1 MIVIFSIVC
10 LGAFITHQTK
20 MCQDRIYHESTGV
33 VPTLLIKLETL
44 IFRSNHMSQPLFLQN
59 IIACIWDFDKT
70 LIPGYMQVPIV
81 EHYQVDSKNFWKE
94 VNGLPKFYRK
104 NGLDLIVPDTV
115 YLNHFITYAR
125 NGIFKGLNNKRLREL
140 GAEIEFYKGLP
151 EFFDEVKYFV
161 KAEPAY
167 RQHDIRVEHY
177 IVSTGLR
184 QMILGSKIA
193 PYVDGVWGCEF
204 VENPPQAGYLDLASR
219 QASESHHI
227 ISQIAYALDNTT
239 KTRAIFEINKGTNK
253 ISDIDVNANIPDE
266 DRRVPIQNM
275 IYIADGPSDIPVFSI
290 VNRFGGRTFAVYQ
303 PGSNEEFSQVN
314 NLQKQGRVQSYGEA
328 DYTGGSQ
335 TAMWLNNAVNE
346 IAELIVTNRQRVLG
360 DKIGKPPKHLA

>member
-1 MIVIFSIVC
+1 
-10 LGAFITHQTK
+10 
-20 MCQDRIYHESTGV
+20 
-33 VPTLLIKLETL
+33 
-44 IFRSNHMSQPLFLQN
+44 MSQQLFLQN

-70 LIPGYMQVPIV
+70 LIPGYMQAPIFD
-81 EHYQVDSKNFWKE
+81 HYRVAAKNFWKE
-94 VNGLPKFYRK
+94 VNELPNYYRK
-104 NGLDLIVPDTV
+104 SGLDLIVPDTV

-125 NGIFKGLNNKRLREL
+125 AGIFKGLNNRRLREF
-140 GAEIEFYKGLP
+140 GAEIEFYPGLP
-151 EFFDEVKYFV
+151 EFFDAVKQFV
-161 KAEPAY
+161 KSNPAY

-204 VENPPQAGYLDLASR
+204 VENPPQAGYLDPAEPKASR
-219 QASESHHI
+219 PRKI

-253 ISDIDVNANIPDE
+253 ISDIDVNAKIPDE

-303 PGSNEEFSQVN
+303 PNSKEEFSQVN
-314 NLQKQGRVQSYGEA
+314 RLQKQGRVQSYGEA
-328 DYTGGSQ
+328 DYTQGSQ
-335 TAMWLNNAVNE
+335 TAMWIENAVGE
-346 IAELIVTNRQRVLG
+346 IAEFIVTNRQRALG
-360 DKIGKPPKHLA
+360 DKIGKPPKHLD

>member
-1 MIVIFSIVC
+1 MP
-10 LGAFITHQTK
+10 Q
-20 MCQDRIYHESTGV
+20 Q
-33 VPTLLIKLETL
+33 
-44 IFRSNHMSQPLFLQN
+44 LFLQN

-70 LIPGYMQVPIV
+70 LIPGYMQAPIFD
-81 EHYQVDSKNFWKE
+81 HYRVDAKKFWKE
-94 VNGLPKFYRK
+94 VKALPNYYRK
-104 NGLDLIVPDTV
+104 NRLDLIVPDTV

-125 NGIFKGLNNKRLREL
+125 DGIFKGLNNQRLREF

-151 EFFDEVKYFV
+151 EFFDTVKHFI
-161 KAEPAY
+161 KANPAH
-167 RQHDIRVEHY
+167 RVHDIHVEHY

-204 VENPPQAGYLDLASR
+204 VENPPQPGYLDPAGPNAPRS
-219 QASESHHI
+219 SKI

-253 ISDIDVNANIPDE
+253 ISDIDVNAQIPDE

-303 PGSNEEFSQVN
+303 PGSTEEFSQVN
-314 NLQKQGRVQSYGEA
+314 RLQKQGRVQSFGEA
-328 DYTGGSQ
+328 EYTQGSQ
-335 TAMWLNNAVNE
+335 TAMWIENAVSE
-346 IAELIVTNRQRVLG
+346 IAECIVTNRQRALG
-360 DKIGKPPKHLA
+360 DKIGKPPKHLD

>member
-1 MIVIFSIVC
+1 MP
-10 LGAFITHQTK
+10 Q
-20 MCQDRIYHESTGV
+20 Q
-33 VPTLLIKLETL
+33 
-44 IFRSNHMSQPLFLQN
+44 LFLQN

-70 LIPGYMQVPIV
+70 LIPGYMQAPIFD
-81 EHYQVDSKNFWKE
+81 HYRVDAKKFWKE
-94 VNGLPKFYRK
+94 VNELPQYYRK

-115 YLNHFITYAR
+115 YLNHFITYAAA
-125 NGIFKGLNNKRLREL
+125 GIFNGLNNKRLREF

-151 EFFDEVKYFV
+151 EFFDEVKHFV
-161 KAEPAY
+161 KADPAY

-204 VENPPQAGYLDLASR
+204 VENPPQAGWLDSAGR
-219 QASESHHI
+219 QPTAPPKS

-253 ISDIDVNANIPDE
+253 ISDIDVNAKIPEE

-328 DYTGGSQ
+328 DYTQGSQ
-335 TAMWLNNAVNE
+335 TAMWLDNAVNE
-346 IAELIVTNRQRVLG
+346 IAELIVANRQRALG
-360 DKIGKPPKHLA
+360 DKIGKPPKHLD